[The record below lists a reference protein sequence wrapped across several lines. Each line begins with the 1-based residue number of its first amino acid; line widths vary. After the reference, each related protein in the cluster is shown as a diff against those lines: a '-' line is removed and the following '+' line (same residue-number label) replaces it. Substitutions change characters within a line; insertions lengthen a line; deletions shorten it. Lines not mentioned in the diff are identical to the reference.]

1 MESCEF
7 AGSMANT
14 IHFTASTPPSRRSAA
29 HLPCVRG
36 GLGAVRRSY
45 PEKSILPK
53 EVHMEKEKTVTIRL
67 PKNRSQQEDV
77 FVSVNNRTWLIQRG
91 VQVEAPLCVAEV
103 LRHQE
108 KMQETIMLFEKEKRN
123 D

>member
-1 MESCEF
+1 
-7 AGSMANT
+7 
-14 IHFTASTPPSRRSAA
+14 
-29 HLPCVRG
+29 
-36 GLGAVRRSY
+36 
-45 PEKSILPK
+45 
-53 EVHMEKEKTVTIRL
+53 MEKEKTVTIRL

-91 VQVEAPLCVAEV
+91 VNVEVPACVAEV

>member
-1 MESCEF
+1 
-7 AGSMANT
+7 
-14 IHFTASTPPSRRSAA
+14 
-29 HLPCVRG
+29 
-36 GLGAVRRSY
+36 
-45 PEKSILPK
+45 
-53 EVHMEKEKTVTIRL
+53 MEKEKSVTIRL
-67 PKNRSQQEDV
+67 PKNRNQQEDV

-91 VQVEAPLCVAEV
+91 VSVEVPQCVAEV

>member
-1 MESCEF
+1 
-7 AGSMANT
+7 
-14 IHFTASTPPSRRSAA
+14 
-29 HLPCVRG
+29 
-36 GLGAVRRSY
+36 
-45 PEKSILPK
+45 
-53 EVHMEKEKTVTIRL
+53 MEKEKTVTIRL

-91 VQVEAPLCVAEV
+91 VQVEVPLCVAEV

-108 KMQETIMLFEKEKRN
+108 KMQETIMLFEREKRN